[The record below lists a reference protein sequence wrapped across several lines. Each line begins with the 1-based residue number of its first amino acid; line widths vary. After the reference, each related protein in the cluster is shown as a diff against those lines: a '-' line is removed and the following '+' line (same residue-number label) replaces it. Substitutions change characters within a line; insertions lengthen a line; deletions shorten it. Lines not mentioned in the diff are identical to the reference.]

1 MAAGLYSARTVKRG
15 PIQQVRQL
23 GDLRTVRMRQLCA
36 CVTLGLAIF
45 VLSVSISQAAPTPEQ
60 RKQLS
65 AIQKEI
71 ATVSSMIRR
80 KNYEEAEKKLEELND
95 QATKLI
101 AEAQLSPADR
111 AVSSLKKLLT
121 VNRQR
126 VAKALGKP
134 DPTLISFSGEIA
146 PILSARCGNCHGSD
160 NPRGRLDL
168 TSFATMK
175 RGGQNGV
182 LLVPK
187 QAQRSL
193 MMLRLV
199 TQDAQARMPKN
210 GNALDRPELE
220 KIYTWINQGAIFD
233 GDNEATPLAELKSD
247 GSKEPDAPPVMI
259 TKATGTEKVSFVR
272 DIAPTIVNLCTG
284 CHRGNDPNSGLNV
297 ETFENLMRGGD
308 SGRVIVAGNLDG
320 SRLWQLVGAG
330 EQPRMPQGQ
339 ARITRKFHADLR
351 TWIEEGAKFDGGDAK
366 LPLRR
371 LVPTEDELAM
381 ERLAALSPDE
391 FRQMREQR
399 TEEQWKRVSA
409 RVTAR
414 FVASDEFYVYG
425 DASEDRLKQVSD
437 WAGQYLGE
445 LRSMFGIQ
453 ERPVWKG
460 RLTIFVMKDRF
471 GYTELNQVLHSRS
484 TARDVHGHA
493 HITTG
498 FEDAYIA
505 VEDVGDEPGTTHGG
519 LHLSVIDHITG
530 AYLQKPGTN
539 LPQWVIRGTG
549 LALAGRAVG
558 ANSYVDDM
566 GAQVLDALKGIERPE
581 DVFTDGR
588 FGPGEVGPVGYSV
601 VSFMIKAGGGRKFG
615 QFISRLQSGANMRA
629 AATAVYSTDLKSLG
643 TAYLNSLR

>member
-1 MAAGLYSARTVKRG
+1 
-15 PIQQVRQL
+15 
-23 GDLRTVRMRQLCA
+23 MRQFPA
-36 CVTLGLAIF
+36 CVL
-45 VLSVSISQAAPTPEQ
+45 LSVAVMAMSLSVLEAAPTPEQ
-60 RKQLS
+60 RKQIVE
-65 AIQKEI
+65 IQKEV
-71 ATVSSMIRR
+71 ASVAAMIRR
-80 KNYEEAEKKLEELND
+80 KDYEEAEKKLEELND

-101 AEAQLSPADR
+101 ADAELSPDDR
-111 AVSSLKKLLT
+111 TVVSLSKLLT
-121 VNRQR
+121 INRQR

-134 DPTLISFSGEIA
+134 DPTLISFSSEIA
-146 PILSARCGNCHGSD
+146 PILAQSCGNCHGSD
-160 NPRGRLDL
+160 NPRARLDL
-168 TSFATMK
+168 SSFATMK
-175 RGGQNGV
+175 RGGQNGA

-193 MMLRLV
+193 MMLRL
-199 TQDAQARMPKN
+199 TTPDAQLRMPKN
-210 GNALDRPELE
+210 GNALGRPELE

-233 GDNEATPLAELKSD
+233 GSDESIPLSELKAD

-284 CHRGNDPNSGLNV
+284 CHRGNDPNSGLSV

-308 SGRVIVAGNLDG
+308 SGRVIVPGNLDG

-339 ARITRKFHADLR
+339 ARITRKFHADLKL
-351 TWIEEGAKFDGGDAK
+351 WIEEGAKFDGEDAK

-371 LVPTEDELAM
+371 LVPTDDELAM

-391 FRQMREQR
+391 FRQMRETR
-399 TEEQWKRVSA
+399 TAEQWKRVSA
-409 RVTAR
+409 RTTAR
-414 FVASDEFYVYG
+414 FVTSDEFYVYG

-437 WAGQYLGE
+437 WAGQYVGE

-453 ERPVWKG
+453 DRPAWKG

-505 VEDVGDEPGTTHGG
+505 LEDVGDDPGETHGG
-519 LHLSVIDHITG
+519 LHLSVVDQITG
-530 AYLQKPGTN
+530 AWLQKPGTN

-549 LALAGRAVG
+549 LSLAGRAVG
-558 ANSYVDDM
+558 ANSYIE
-566 GAQVLDALKGIERPE
+566 GLGPQVLEALKGIERPE

-588 FGPGEVGPVGYSV
+588 FGPGEIGPVGYSV
-601 VSFMIKAGGGRKFG
+601 VSFMIKAGGPRKFG
-615 QFISRLQSGANMRA
+615 QFIARLQSGANMNA
-629 AATAVYSTDLKSLG
+629 AVSAVYATDLKNLG
-643 TAYLNSLR
+643 TAYLGSLR

>member
-1 MAAGLYSARTVKRG
+1 
-15 PIQQVRQL
+15 
-23 GDLRTVRMRQLCA
+23 MRQLCA
-36 CVTLGLAIF
+36 CVALGIA
-45 VLSVSISQAAPTPEQ
+45 VLVMSVSVSEAAPTPEQ
-60 RKQLS
+60 RKELS
-65 AIQKEI
+65 AIQKEV
-71 ATVSSMIRR
+71 ASVSSMIRR
-80 KNYEEAEKKLEELND
+80 KEYEEAEKKLEELNS
-95 QATKLI
+95 QARKLI
-101 AEAQLSPADR
+101 EDAQFPPTDR
-111 AVSSLKKLLT
+111 SVTTLMKLLT
-121 VNRQR
+121 NNRQR
-126 VAKALGKP
+126 VAKALDKP

-146 PILSARCGNCHGSD
+146 PILAGKCGNCHGSD

-175 RGGQNGV
+175 RGGQSGA
-182 LLVPK
+182 LLVPN

-193 MMLRLV
+193 LMLRV
-199 TQDAQARMPKN
+199 ATQDAQARMPRN
-210 GNALDRPELE
+210 GTPLDRAELE
-220 KIYTWINQGAIFD
+220 KIFTWINQGAPFD
-233 GDNEATPLAELKSD
+233 GSDEAIPLSELKPD

-339 ARITRKFHADLR
+339 ARITRKFHADLK

-366 LPLRR
+366 TPLRQ

-409 RVTAR
+409 RTTAR

-437 WAGQYLGE
+437 WAGQYVGE
-445 LRSMFGIQ
+445 LRSMFGVQ
-453 ERPVWKG
+453 NRPVWKG

-493 HITTG
+493 HVTTG

-505 VEDVGDEPGTTHGG
+505 VEDVGDDPGETHGG
-519 LHLSVIDHITG
+519 LHLSIIDHITG
-530 AYLQKPGTN
+530 AYLQKPGTS

-549 LALAGRAVG
+549 LALASRAVG
-558 ANSYVDDM
+558 SNAYIDGM
-566 GAQVLDALKGIERPE
+566 GSQILEALKGITRPE
-581 DVFTDGR
+581 DVFTDGQ
-588 FGPGEVGPVGYSV
+588 FGPGDIGPVGYSL
-601 VSFMIKAGGGRKFG
+601 VSFMIKAGGPRKFG
-615 QFISRLQSGANMRA
+615 QFIDRLQSGANVRA
-629 AATAVYSTDLKSLG
+629 AVTAVYATDLKSLG
-643 TAYLNSLR
+643 TAYGASLK

>member
-1 MAAGLYSARTVKRG
+1 
-15 PIQQVRQL
+15 
-23 GDLRTVRMRQLCA
+23 MRQLIA
-36 CVTLGLAIF
+36 CVTLSFAILL
-45 VLSVSISQAAPTPEQ
+45 LSVSTTDAAPTPEQ
-60 RKQLS
+60 RKQIS

-71 ATVSSMIRR
+71 ASVTSMIRR

-101 AEAQLSPADR
+101 ADAQLSPTDR
-111 AVSSLKKLLT
+111 TVASLVKLLT
-121 VNRQR
+121 INRQR

-134 DPTLISFSGEIA
+134 DPTLISFSGEVA
-146 PILSARCGNCHGSD
+146 PILSEKCGNCHGSD

-193 MMLRLV
+193 LMLRLA
-199 TQDAQARMPKN
+199 TQNPQARMPKN
-210 GNALDRPELE
+210 GNPLDRSELE

-233 GDNEATPLAELKSD
+233 GEDQATPLAELKSD
-247 GSKEPDAPPVMI
+247 GGKEPDAPPVMI
-259 TKATGTEKVSFVR
+259 TKATGNEKVSFVR

-308 SGRVIVAGNLDG
+308 SGRVIIAGNLDG

-339 ARITRKFHADLR
+339 ARITRKFHADLK
-351 TWIEEGAKFDGGDAK
+351 TWIEEGAKFDGGDPK
-366 LPLRR
+366 QPIRG

-381 ERLAALSPDE
+381 ERLATLSPDE

-399 TEEQWKRVSA
+399 TEDQWKRVSA

-414 FVASDEFYVYG
+414 FVTSDEFYVYG
-425 DASEDRLKQVSD
+425 DASEDRLKQISD
-437 WAGQYLGE
+437 WAGQYVGE

-471 GYTELNQVLHSRS
+471 GYTELNQVLHRRS

-505 VEDVGDEPGTTHGG
+505 VEDIGDEPGETHGG
-519 LHLSVIDHITG
+519 LHLSVVDHITG
-530 AYLQKPGTN
+530 AYLQKPGTS

-558 ANSYVDDM
+558 SSTYIDGM
-566 GAQVLDALKGIERPE
+566 EPQVLEALKGLDRPE
-581 DVFTDGR
+581 DIFTDGR
-588 FGPGEVGPVGYSV
+588 FGPGEVGPVGFSV
-601 VSFMIKAGGGRKFG
+601 VKFMISAGGPRKFG
-615 QFISRLQSGANMRA
+615 QFISRLQSGANIRA
-629 AATAVYSTDLKSLG
+629 AVTAVYSTDLKSLG

>member
-1 MAAGLYSARTVKRG
+1 
-15 PIQQVRQL
+15 
-23 GDLRTVRMRQLCA
+23 MRQLFA
-36 CVTLGLAIF
+36 CMALSIAIL
-45 VLSVSISQAAPTPEQ
+45 VVSDSNSEAAPTPEQ
-60 RKQLS
+60 RKELS
-65 AIQKEI
+65 AIQKEV
-71 ATVSSMIRR
+71 ASVAAMIRR
-80 KNYEEAEKKLEELND
+80 KDYEEAETKLEELND

-101 AEAQLSPADR
+101 ADAQFSPTDR
-111 AVSSLKKLLT
+111 AIVSLTKLLT

-146 PILSARCGNCHGSD
+146 PILSGRCGNCHGSD

-175 RGGQNGV
+175 RGGQSGA
-182 LLVPK
+182 LLIPK
-187 QAQRSL
+187 QARRSL
-193 MMLRLV
+193 LMAKV
-199 TQDAQARMPKN
+199 ATQDAQTRMPRN
-210 GNALDRPELE
+210 GTPLGRPELE
-220 KIYTWINQGAIFD
+220 KLFTWINQGAIFD
-233 GDNEATPLAELKSD
+233 GEDESTPLSELKAD
-247 GSKEPDAPPVMI
+247 GRKEPDAPPVMI

-351 TWIEEGAKFDGGDAK
+351 TWIEEGAKFDGDDAK

-391 FRQMREQR
+391 FRAMREQR

-409 RVTAR
+409 RTTAR
-414 FVASDEFYVYG
+414 FVTSDEFYVYG
-425 DASEDRLKQVSD
+425 DASADRLKQVSD
-437 WAGQYLGE
+437 WAGQYVGE

-453 ERPVWKG
+453 DRPVWKG

-471 GYTELNQVLHSRS
+471 GYTELNQVLHRRE

-505 VEDVGDEPGTTHGG
+505 VEDVGDEPAETHGG

-530 AYLQKPGTN
+530 AYLQKPGTS

-558 ANSYVDDM
+558 SSSYIDGM
-566 GAQVLDALKGIERPE
+566 GPQVLEALKGIDRPD
-581 DVFTDGR
+581 DVFTDGQ

-601 VSFMIKAGGGRKFG
+601 VSFMIKAGGPRKFG
-615 QFISRLQSGANMRA
+615 QFISRLQSGANIRA
-629 AATAVYSTDLKSLG
+629 AVTAVYSTDLRSLG
-643 TAYLNSLR
+643 TAYGASLK

>member
-1 MAAGLYSARTVKRG
+1 
-15 PIQQVRQL
+15 
-23 GDLRTVRMRQLCA
+23 MRKLFA
-36 CVTLGLAIF
+36 CVALGMAMLVINVSTSLAD
-45 VLSVSISQAAPTPEQ
+45 PTPEQ
-60 RKQLS
+60 RKELS
-65 AIQKEI
+65 EIQKEVGS
-71 ATVSSMIRR
+71 VSAMIRR
-80 KNYEEAEKKLEELND
+80 KDYEEAEKKLEELNGK
-95 QATKLI
+95 ARKLI
-101 AEAQLSPADR
+101 EDAQFPPTDR
-111 AVSSLKKLLT
+111 SVISLMKLLT

-126 VAKALGKP
+126 VAKALDKP

-146 PILSARCGNCHGSD
+146 PILADKCGNCHGSD
-160 NPRGRLDL
+160 NPRARLNL

-175 RGGQNGV
+175 QGGQNGA
-182 LLVPK
+182 LLVPRN
-187 QAQRSL
+187 AQKSL
-193 MMLRLV
+193 LMLRV
-199 TQDAQARMPKN
+199 ATQDDQARMPRN
-210 GNALDRPELE
+210 GTALGRPELE
-220 KIYTWINQGAIFD
+220 KIFTWINQGAIFD
-233 GDNEATPLAELKSD
+233 GSDESIPLSELKAD

-284 CHRGNDPNSGLNV
+284 CHRGDDPNSGLNV

-339 ARITRKFHADLR
+339 ARITRKFHADLK
-351 TWIEEGAKFDGGDAK
+351 TWIEEGAKFDGGDPK
-366 LPLRR
+366 LTLRQ
-371 LVPTEDELAM
+371 LVPSEDDLAM

-409 RVTAR
+409 RTAAR
-414 FVASDEFYVYG
+414 FVTSDEFYVYG

-437 WAGQYLGE
+437 WAGQYVGE

-453 ERPVWKG
+453 DRPVWKG

-505 VEDVGDEPGTTHGG
+505 VEDVGDDPAETHGG

-530 AYLQKPGTN
+530 AYLQKPGTD

-558 ANSYVDDM
+558 SNSYIDGM
-566 GAQVLDALKGIERPE
+566 GAQILEALKGINRPE
-581 DVFTDGR
+581 DVFTDGQ
-588 FGPGEVGPVGYSV
+588 FGPGDVGPVGYSL
-601 VSFMIKAGGGRKFG
+601 VSFMIKAGGPRKFG
-615 QFISRLQSGANMRA
+615 QFIDRLQSGTNMRA
-629 AATAVYSTDLKSLG
+629 AVTAVYSTDLKSLG
-643 TAYLNSLR
+643 TAYGANLK

>member
-1 MAAGLYSARTVKRG
+1 
-15 PIQQVRQL
+15 
-23 GDLRTVRMRQLCA
+23 MRQFLA
-36 CVTLGLAIF
+36 SMLLAVAILGTSNFA
-45 VLSVSISQAAPTPEQ
+45 VSAAPTPEQ
-60 RKQLS
+60 RKEIS
-65 AIQKEI
+65 AIQKEV
-71 ATVSSMIRR
+71 ASVASMIR
-80 KNYEEAEKKLEELND
+80 KKEFEEAEKKLEELND

-101 AEAQLSPADR
+101 ADAQLSPADR
-111 AVSSLKKLLT
+111 TVASLMKILT
-121 VNRQR
+121 LNRQR

-146 PILSARCGNCHGSD
+146 PILARSCGNCHGSD
-160 NPRGRLDL
+160 NPRARLDL

-193 MMLRLV
+193 LMLRV
-199 TQDAQARMPKN
+199 ATQDAQARMPKN
-210 GNALDRPELE
+210 ANALDRPELE

-233 GDNEATPLAELKSD
+233 GEDEATPLAELKAD
-247 GSKEPDAPPVMI
+247 GGKEPDAPPVMI

-284 CHRGNDPNSGLNV
+284 CHRGNDPNSGLSV

-339 ARITRKFHADLR
+339 ARITRKFHADLK
-351 TWIEEGAKFDGGDAK
+351 TWIEEGAKFDGGDPK
-366 LPLRR
+366 LPLRS
-371 LVPTEDELAM
+371 LVPTDDELAM

-399 TEEQWKRVSA
+399 TEDQWKRVSA
-409 RVTAR
+409 RVAAR
-414 FVASDEFYVYG
+414 FVTSDEFYVYG
-425 DASEDRLKQVSD
+425 DASEDRLKQVSE
-437 WAGQYLGE
+437 WAGQYVGE

-453 ERPVWKG
+453 EKPVWKG
-460 RLTIFVMKDRF
+460 GLTIFVMKDRF

-484 TARDVHGHA
+484 TARDMHGHA

-505 VEDVGDEPGTTHGG
+505 VEDVGDEPGETHGG

-549 LALAGRAVG
+549 LALAGQSVG
-558 ANSYVDDM
+558 SNSYVGSM

-615 QFISRLQSGANMRA
+615 QFISRLHSGANMNA
-629 AATAVYSTDLKSLG
+629 ATTAVYSTDLKSLG

>member
-1 MAAGLYSARTVKRG
+1 
-15 PIQQVRQL
+15 
-23 GDLRTVRMRQLCA
+23 MRQFLA
-36 CVTLGLAIF
+36 SMLLAVAILGTSNFA
-45 VLSVSISQAAPTPEQ
+45 VSAAPTPEQ
-60 RKQLS
+60 RKEIS
-65 AIQKEI
+65 AIQKEV
-71 ATVSSMIRR
+71 ASVASMIR
-80 KNYEEAEKKLEELND
+80 KKEFEEAEKKLEELND

-101 AEAQLSPADR
+101 ADAQLSPADR
-111 AVSSLKKLLT
+111 TVASLMKILT
-121 VNRQR
+121 LNRQR

-146 PILSARCGNCHGSD
+146 PILARSCGNCHGSD
-160 NPRGRLDL
+160 NPRARLDL

-193 MMLRLV
+193 LMLRV
-199 TQDAQARMPKN
+199 ATQDAQARMPKN
-210 GNALDRPELE
+210 ANALDRPELE

-233 GDNEATPLAELKSD
+233 GEDEATPLAELKAD
-247 GSKEPDAPPVMI
+247 GGKEPDAPPVMI

-284 CHRGNDPNSGLNV
+284 CHRGNDPNSGLSV

-339 ARITRKFHADLR
+339 ARITRKFHADLK
-351 TWIEEGAKFDGGDAK
+351 TWIEEGAKFDGGDPK
-366 LPLRR
+366 LPLRS
-371 LVPTEDELAM
+371 LVPTDDELAM

-399 TEEQWKRVSA
+399 TEDQWKRVSA
-409 RVTAR
+409 RVAAR
-414 FVASDEFYVYG
+414 FVTSDEFYVYG
-425 DASEDRLKQVSD
+425 DASEDRLKQVSE
-437 WAGQYLGE
+437 WAGQYVGE

-453 ERPVWKG
+453 EKPVWKG

-484 TARDVHGHA
+484 TARDMHGHA

-505 VEDVGDEPGTTHGG
+505 VEDVGDEPGETHGG

-549 LALAGRAVG
+549 LALAGQSVG
-558 ANSYVDDM
+558 SNSYVGSM

-615 QFISRLQSGANMRA
+615 QFISRLHSGANMNA
-629 AATAVYSTDLKSLG
+629 ATTAVYSTDLKSLG

>member
-1 MAAGLYSARTVKRG
+1 
-15 PIQQVRQL
+15 
-23 GDLRTVRMRQLCA
+23 MRQLCLSA
-36 CVTLGLAIF
+36 TFAVAMIAMAG
-45 VLSVSISQAAPTPEQ
+45 SVSEAAPTPEQ
-60 RKQLS
+60 RKQIS
-65 AIQKEI
+65 AIQKQV

-80 KNYEEAEKKLEELND
+80 KNYEEAETKLEELND
-95 QATKLI
+95 QAKKLI
-101 AEAQLSPADR
+101 ADAQLSPADR
-111 AVSSLKKLLT
+111 SVASLMRLLT

-146 PILSARCGNCHGSD
+146 PILSQQCGNCHGSD

-168 TSFATMK
+168 SSFAMMK
-175 RGGQNGV
+175 RGGQNGA
-182 LLVPK
+182 LLFPK

-193 MMLRLV
+193 LMLRLT
-199 TQDAQARMPKN
+199 TQNAQARMPRN
-210 GNALDRPELE
+210 GNPLSRAELE
-220 KIYTWINQGAIFD
+220 KIYLWINQGAIFD

-351 TWIEEGAKFDGGDAK
+351 TWIEEGAKFDGGDPK

-371 LVPTEDELAM
+371 LVPTEEELAM
-381 ERLAALSPDE
+381 ERLAAMSPEE
-391 FRQMREQR
+391 FRQMREKR

-409 RVTAR
+409 RVAAR
-414 FVASDEFYVYG
+414 YVTSDEFYVYG

-437 WAGQYLGE
+437 WANQYVGE

-453 ERPVWKG
+453 DRPVWKG
-460 RLTIFVMKDRF
+460 RLTVFVMKDRF

-484 TARDVHGHA
+484 TAKDVHGHA

-498 FEDAYIA
+498 YEDAYIA
-505 VEDVGDEPGTTHGG
+505 VQDVGDEPTSTHGG
-519 LHLSVIDHITG
+519 LHLNVVDNITG
-530 AYLQKPGTN
+530 AYLQKPGTS

-558 ANSYVDDM
+558 SSSYIGGMD
-566 GAQVLDALKGIERPE
+566 ALVLEALKGLERPE
-581 DVFTDGR
+581 DLFTDGR

-601 VSFMIKAGGGRKFG
+601 VTFMIKAGGSRKFG

-629 AATAVYSTDLKSLG
+629 AVTAVYATDLKSLG

>member
-1 MAAGLYSARTVKRG
+1 
-15 PIQQVRQL
+15 
-23 GDLRTVRMRQLCA
+23 MRKLCA
-36 CVTLGLAIF
+36 CVALGMAMLVI
-45 VLSVSISQAAPTPEQ
+45 SVSTSEAAPTPEQ
-60 RKQLS
+60 RKELS
-65 AIQKEI
+65 EIQKEVGSV
-71 ATVSSMIRR
+71 AAMIRR
-80 KNYEEAEKKLEELND
+80 KDYEEAEKKLEELD
-95 QATKLI
+95 GQARKLI
-101 AEAQLSPADR
+101 EDAQFPPTDR
-111 AVSSLKKLLT
+111 SVTSLMKLLT

-126 VAKALGKP
+126 VAKALDKP

-146 PILSARCGNCHGSD
+146 PILSSKCGNCHGSD
-160 NPRGRLDL
+160 NPRARLNL

-175 RGGQNGV
+175 QGGQNGA
-182 LLVPK
+182 LLVPRN
-187 QAQRSL
+187 AQKSL
-193 MMLRLV
+193 LMLRV
-199 TQDAQARMPKN
+199 ATQDDQARMPRN
-210 GNALDRPELE
+210 GTALGRPELE
-220 KIYTWINQGAIFD
+220 KIFTWINQGAIFD
-233 GDNEATPLAELKSD
+233 GSDESIPLSELKAD

-272 DIAPTIVNLCTG
+272 DIAPTIVNLCRG
-284 CHRGNDPNSGLNV
+284 CHSGNDPNSGLSV

-339 ARITRKFHADLR
+339 ARITRKFHADLK
-351 TWIEEGAKFDGGDAK
+351 TWIEEGAKFDGDDAK
-366 LPLRR
+366 TQLRQ
-371 LVPTEDELAM
+371 LVPSEDDLAM

-409 RVTAR
+409 RTAAR
-414 FVASDEFYVYG
+414 FVTSDEFYVYG

-437 WAGQYLGE
+437 WAGQYVGE

-453 ERPVWKG
+453 DRPVWKG

-505 VEDVGDEPGTTHGG
+505 VEDVGDDPAETHGG

-558 ANSYVDDM
+558 SNSYIDGM
-566 GAQVLDALKGIERPE
+566 GSQILEALKGINRPE
-581 DVFTDGR
+581 DVFTDGQ
-588 FGPGEVGPVGYSV
+588 FGPGDVGPVGYSL
-601 VSFMIKAGGGRKFG
+601 VSFMIKAGGPRKFG
-615 QFISRLQSGANMRA
+615 QFIDRLQSGANMRA
-629 AATAVYSTDLKSLG
+629 AVTAVYSTDLKSLG
-643 TAYLNSLR
+643 TAYGANLK

>member
-1 MAAGLYSARTVKRG
+1 
-15 PIQQVRQL
+15 
-23 GDLRTVRMRQLCA
+23 MRQFFASVL
-36 CVTLGLAIF
+36 LGVVA
-45 VLSVSISQAAPTPEQ
+45 VGMSIANVEAAPTPEQ

-65 AIQKEI
+65 AIQKEVE
-71 ATVSSMIRR
+71 AVASMIRK
-80 KNYEEAEKKLEELND
+80 KNYEEAEAKLEELNE
-95 QATKLI
+95 QTKKLI
-101 AEAQLSPADR
+101 ADAQLSPADR
-111 AVSSLKKLLT
+111 SISSLTKRLT

-134 DPTLISFSGEIA
+134 DPALLSFSSEIA
-146 PILSARCGNCHGSD
+146 PILEQRCGNCHGSD
-160 NPRGRLDL
+160 NPRGRLNL
-168 TSFATMK
+168 TSFAMMK

-187 QAQRSL
+187 QAERSL
-193 MMLRLV
+193 LMLRLT

-210 GNALDRPELE
+210 GNALDRSELE

-233 GDNEATPLAELKSD
+233 GEDEATPLAELKSD

-284 CHRGNDPNSGLNV
+284 CHRGNDPNSGLSV

-339 ARITRKFHADLR
+339 ARITRKFHADLK
-351 TWIEEGAKFDGGDAK
+351 TWIEEGAKFDGDDPK

-399 TEEQWKRVSA
+399 TEAQWKRVSA
-409 RVTAR
+409 RVVAR
-414 FVASDEFYVYG
+414 FVTSDEFYVYG

-437 WAGQYLGE
+437 WAGQYVGE

-471 GYTELNQVLHSRS
+471 GYTELNQVLHSRD

-505 VEDVGDEPGTTHGG
+505 VEDIGDEPGETHGG

-530 AYLQKPGTN
+530 AYLQKPGTK

-558 ANSYVDDM
+558 SNSYVGSM
-566 GAQVLDALKGIERPE
+566 GSQVLEALKGIERPE

-601 VSFMIKAGGGRKFG
+601 VSFMIKAGGGKKFG
-615 QFISRLQSGANMRA
+615 QFISRLQSGADMRA
-629 AATAVYSTDLKSLG
+629 AVSAVYATDLTSLG

>member
-1 MAAGLYSARTVKRG
+1 
-15 PIQQVRQL
+15 
-23 GDLRTVRMRQLCA
+23 MRQLCA
-36 CVTLGLAIF
+36 CVTLSLAI
-45 VLSVSISQAAPTPEQ
+45 LVSTVSTSEAAPTPEQ

-65 AIQKEI
+65 AIQKEV
-71 ATVSSMIRR
+71 ASVLSMIRR

-95 QATKLI
+95 QARKFITD
-101 AEAQLSPADR
+101 AQLSPADR
-111 AVSSLKKLLT
+111 SVASLTKLLT
-121 VNRQR
+121 TNRQR

-134 DPTLISFSGEIA
+134 DPTLISFSSEVA
-146 PILSARCGNCHGSD
+146 PILAGRCGNCHGSD

-193 MMLRLV
+193 LMLRV
-199 TQDAQARMPKN
+199 TTENVQARMPKN
-210 GNALDRPELE
+210 GNALDRSELE

-233 GDNEATPLAELKSD
+233 GEDQATPLAELKSD
-247 GSKEPDAPPVMI
+247 GRKEPDAPPVMI
-259 TKATGTEKVSFVR
+259 TKATGNEKVSFVR

-284 CHRGNDPNSGLNV
+284 CHRGNDPNSGLSV

-308 SGRVIVAGNLDG
+308 SGRVIIAGNLDG

-351 TWIEEGAKFDGGDAK
+351 TWIEEGAKFDGGDPK
-366 LPLRR
+366 LPMRR

-399 TEEQWKRVSA
+399 TADQWKRVSA

-414 FVASDEFYVYG
+414 FVTSDEFYVYG

-437 WAGQYLGE
+437 WAGQYIGE

-453 ERPVWKG
+453 GRPVWKG

-471 GYTELNQVLHSRS
+471 GYTELNQVLHRRS
-484 TARDVHGHA
+484 TAKDVHGHA

-505 VEDVGDEPGTTHGG
+505 VEDIGDEPGETHGG
-519 LHLSVIDHITG
+519 LHLSVVDHITG
-530 AYLQKPGTN
+530 AYLQKSGTS

-558 ANSYVDDM
+558 SSTYIDGM
-566 GAQVLDALKGIERPE
+566 GPQVLDALKGLERPE
-581 DVFTDGR
+581 DLFTDGR
-588 FGPGEVGPVGYSV
+588 FGPGEVGPVGYSIV
-601 VSFMIKAGGGRKFG
+601 KFMMKAGGPRKFG

-629 AATAVYSTDLKSLG
+629 AVTAVYSTDLKSFG

>member
-1 MAAGLYSARTVKRG
+1 
-15 PIQQVRQL
+15 
-23 GDLRTVRMRQLCA
+23 MRQFLA
-36 CVTLGLAIF
+36 SMLLAVAILGTSNFA
-45 VLSVSISQAAPTPEQ
+45 VSAAPTPEQ
-60 RKQLS
+60 RKEIS
-65 AIQKEI
+65 AIQKEV
-71 ATVSSMIRR
+71 ASVASMIR
-80 KNYEEAEKKLEELND
+80 KKEFEEAEKKLEELND

-101 AEAQLSPADR
+101 ADAQLSPADR
-111 AVSSLKKLLT
+111 TVASLMKILT
-121 VNRQR
+121 LNRQR

-146 PILSARCGNCHGSD
+146 PILARSCGNCHGSD
-160 NPRGRLDL
+160 NPRALLDL

-193 MMLRLV
+193 LMLRV
-199 TQDAQARMPKN
+199 ATQDAQARMPKN
-210 GNALDRPELE
+210 ANALDRPELE

-233 GDNEATPLAELKSD
+233 GEDEATPLAELKAD
-247 GSKEPDAPPVMI
+247 GGKEPDAPPVMI

-284 CHRGNDPNSGLNV
+284 CHRGNDPNSGLSV

-339 ARITRKFHADLR
+339 ARITRKFHADLK
-351 TWIEEGAKFDGGDAK
+351 TWIEEGAKFDGGDPK
-366 LPLRR
+366 LPLRS
-371 LVPTEDELAM
+371 LVPTDDELAM

-399 TEEQWKRVSA
+399 TEDQWKRVSA
-409 RVTAR
+409 RVAAR
-414 FVASDEFYVYG
+414 FVTSDEFYVYG
-425 DASEDRLKQVSD
+425 DASEDRLKQVSE
-437 WAGQYLGE
+437 WAGQYVGE

-453 ERPVWKG
+453 EKPVWKG

-484 TARDVHGHA
+484 TARDMHGHA

-505 VEDVGDEPGTTHGG
+505 VEDVGDEPGETHGG

-549 LALAGRAVG
+549 LALAGQSVG
-558 ANSYVDDM
+558 SNSYVGSM

-615 QFISRLQSGANMRA
+615 QFISRLHSGANMNA
-629 AATAVYSTDLKSLG
+629 ATTAVYSTDLKSLG